1 MKLKII
7 NIINSILLIL
17 CFTFLTFMLFKLN
30 ILPTKYFALIIIPTF
45 VIVITLLYF
54 LLNQKVKP
62 KKKIITNIIAFIFS
76 IIFIIVKLYK
86 CDL

>member
-45 VIVITLLYF
+45 VIVIIPVSYTHLLEHPQHNIKTKEIIKRYF
-54 LLNQKVKP
+54 FILSPRV
-62 KKKIITNIIAFIFS
+62 IIP
-76 IIFIIVKLYK
+76 
-86 CDL
+86 